1 MKAITFEGIRNLKY
15 GSVPDPII
23 PDQKDAIV
31 KVEYTAVCGSDLH
44 VYHGRETG
52 LDIGTI
58 MGHEFTGYVV
68 EKGAEVKKF
77 RKGDHVVSPF
87 TTNCGLCDFCK
98 IGLTARCLH
107 GQLFGWMQQ
116 GKGLHGAQAEYIRV
130 PFADTTLMTIPE
142 SISSKNA
149 LMAGD
154 ILSTGY
160 YCAEMAEIQPGKT
173 YVVLGCGPVGLCAIL
188 SAFELGA
195 DKIYAI
201 DPVDYRL
208 EVAKD
213 IGASDIPLNNDTV
226 DKLLATTR
234 GIGAEAVMEVVGNPE
249 AQRLAY
255 DIVRPGGIIS
265 TVGVH
270 TSGTFSFTPVDAYN
284 KNISFKIGRSSA
296 RHYMNVILPKL
307 EQGRL
312 NPEMIITHIMEL
324 ASGPKAYD
332 TFDKKEDRVIKIL
345 LKP

>member
-15 GSVPDPII
+15 GSVKDPFILD
-23 PDQKDAIV
+23 PKDVIV
-31 KVEYTAVCGSDLH
+31 KVEYTALCGSDLH
-44 VYHGRETG
+44 LYHGRETG

-68 EKGAEVKKF
+68 DKGPEVNKL
-77 RKGDHVVSPF
+77 RKDAHVVSPF
-87 TTNCGLCDFCK
+87 TTNCGLCHFCK
-98 IGLTARCLH
+98 IGLTARCLN
-107 GQLFGWMQQ
+107 GQLFGWRVK
-116 GKGLHGAQAEYIRV
+116 GIGLHGAQAEYVRV
-130 PFADTTLMTIPE
+130 PFADTTLMQIPG

-173 YVVLGCGPVGLCAIL
+173 YVVLGCGPVGLLAII

-195 DKIYAI
+195 QKIYAVDSI
-201 DPVDYRL
+201 DYRL
-208 EVAKD
+208 DVARD
-213 IGASDIPLNNDTV
+213 LGASVIPLNNDTRN
-226 DKLLATTR
+226 KFLKITG
-234 GIGAEAVMEVVGNPE
+234 GIGVEAVMEAVGNPE

-270 TSGTFSFTPVDAYN
+270 TSGNFSFTPVDAYN
-284 KNISFKIGRSSA
+284 KNITFKIGRCSA
-296 RHYMNVILPKL
+296 RNYMDMVLPKL
-307 EQGRL
+307 KEGRL
-312 NPEMIITHIMEL
+312 NPESIITHIMEL
-324 ASGPKAYD
+324 ESGPNAYD
-332 TFDKKEDRVIKIL
+332 IFDRKEDNAIKIL